1 MRSTGSSISSA
12 KADQH
17 QTHRP
22 NHVSHYACSVTA
34 AAPPKAPET
43 SAPSDSPAEPVENL
57 RVSKWYVFALVA
69 APTVLILLTM
79 SGVLGPILRDG
90 QSLWRLPYLLVANTP
105 TGGDMGAHVLLPKVL
120 FEDTLV
126 SGRLLGW
133 SMDWYAG
140 LPIMYFYFPLPAL
153 TTVALDLVLPY
164 GVAFKLVTVAGLVAM
179 PTASYFFVRYMGF
192 TRFVAAVAGVAGSL
206 FVFME
211 SYSIFGANIKST
223 LAGEFS
229 FSWSFAL
236 SILYVGLAL
245 RAYRE
250 GRKFDVWAG
259 VVLGLTALAHIITTI
274 VVVIAVL
281 PLVLAPVALLFIDRG
296 RARKA
301 GAGALG
307 VMSTWVIGFGIT
319 AFWSVAL
326 GVNVLSG
333 MTTDMGWSPVKAIV
347 GNYQNPGSPIPGEL
361 VPVLAI
367 GIIGM
372 VWTALRR
379 DHVGIAIWM
388 TLFPL
393 AGYFLIAYFEFTV
406 LYNARLLPY
415 WYFGL
420 YTFTGI
426 AIALLA
432 AAVGRQFANRHRATS
447 VAGVVVVVLL
457 IGAAALSMHDLPGWV
472 KWNYEG
478 YEAKQGWPEY
488 EDLMKTIDDL
498 PPGRV
503 MWEVNSEMNQY
514 GTPMALMLT
523 PFWSEEHP
531 SMESVFFE
539 SSLTT
544 PFHFLSASEV
554 SHRPSNPVRGLDYR
568 GMNFDRATRHLQVYD
583 VAYYVSFTEEATV
596 AAKAHGLPVLAEPSP
611 WTIFALPEA
620 ERVEV
625 ARYEPVV
632 WAGEADFLEAALE
645 WYDDVDNL
653 DIWLVE
659 DGPAEWR
666 RVTEV
671 ADRLID
677 PIPYG
682 VEGTATVT
690 SFENYDLSFSTNAV
704 GVPHLVKVS
713 YFPNWTVSGGEG
725 IYRVAPSLM
734 LVIPEQQDVT
744 LQFSVT
750 WYEGLGT
757 AITLVTVV
765 GIIGYVVVRR
775 RRTKRITSG
784 LAEPESTRS

>member
-1 MRSTGSSISSA
+1 
-12 KADQH
+12 
-17 QTHRP
+17 
-22 NHVSHYACSVTA
+22 VTA
-34 AAPPKAPET
+34 AAPPEAPEIL
-43 SAPSDSPAEPVENL
+43 PPPPELPPEPV
-57 RVSKWYVFALVA
+57 RKSVTSKWYVFALIA

-90 QSLWRLPYLLVANTP
+90 QSLWRLPYLLIANTP

-120 FEDTLV
+120 LESTLA
-126 SGRLLGW
+126 SGRVLGW

-140 LPIMYFYFPLPAL
+140 LPVMYFYFPLPAL
-153 TTVALDLVLPY
+153 ATVALDLILPY

-179 PTASYFFVRYMGF
+179 PTVSYFFVRYIGF

-229 FSWSFAL
+229 FSWSFSL
-236 SILYVGLAL
+236 SILYVGLVV
-245 RAYRE
+245 RAYRG

-281 PLVLAPVALLFIDRG
+281 PLVLVPVALLFVDRD
-296 RARKA
+296 RARRA

-333 MTTDMGWSPVKAIV
+333 MTTDMGWSPVTAIV

-361 VPVLAI
+361 VPVLVV

-420 YTFTGI
+420 FTFTGI

-432 AAVGRQFANRHRATS
+432 SAVGRQFVNRHRATM
-447 VAGVVVVVLL
+447 VAGVVAVVMLV
-457 IGAAALSMHDLPGWV
+457 GTAALSMHDLPGWV

-488 EDLMKTIDDL
+488 EGLMKTIDDL

-523 PFWSEEHP
+523 PFWSEGHP

-554 SHRPSNPVRGLDYR
+554 SYRPSNPVRGLNYR
-568 GMNFDRATRHLQVYD
+568 GMDFDRGIKHLQVYD

-596 AAKAHGLPVLAEPSP
+596 AAKEYGLPVLAEPSP

-620 ERVEV
+620 ERVDV

-632 WAGEADFLEAALE
+632 WAGEADFIEAALE

-653 DIWLVE
+653 DTWLVE
-659 DGPAEWR
+659 DGPDEWR

-671 ADRLID
+671 GDRLID
-677 PIPYG
+677 PVPYNVDG
-682 VEGTATVT
+682 VATIT
-690 SFENYDLSFSTNAV
+690 SFEDYEVSFSTNAV

-713 YFPNWTVSGGEG
+713 YFPNWTVDGADGV
-725 IYRVAPSLM
+725 YRIAPSLM
-734 LVIPEQQDVT
+734 LVVPTQSEVT
-744 LQFSVT
+744 LQFENRWVENLGMALTAVT
-750 WYEGLGT
+750 VLGLGGY
-757 AITLVTVV
+757 
-765 GIIGYVVVRR
+765 GIVSRR
-775 RRTKRITSG
+775 RREK
-784 LAEPESTRS
+784 ANA

>member
-1 MRSTGSSISSA
+1 M
-12 KADQH
+12 
-17 QTHRP
+17 
-22 NHVSHYACSVTA
+22 TA
-34 AAPPKAPET
+34 AAPPEAPEIL
-43 SAPSDSPAEPVENL
+43 PPPPELPPEPV
-57 RVSKWYVFALVA
+57 RKSVTSKWYVFALIA

-90 QSLWRLPYLLVANTP
+90 QSLWRLPYLLIANTP

-120 FEDTLV
+120 LESTLA
-126 SGRLLGW
+126 SGRVLGW

-140 LPIMYFYFPLPAL
+140 LPVMYFYFPLPAL
-153 TTVALDLVLPY
+153 ATVALDLILPY

-179 PTASYFFVRYMGF
+179 PTVSYFFVRYIGF

-229 FSWSFAL
+229 FSWSFSL
-236 SILYVGLAL
+236 SILYVGLVV
-245 RAYRE
+245 RAYRG

-281 PLVLAPVALLFIDRG
+281 PLVLVPVALLFVDRD
-296 RARKA
+296 RARRA

-333 MTTDMGWSPVKAIV
+333 MTTDMGWSPVTAIV

-361 VPVLAI
+361 VPVLVV

-420 YTFTGI
+420 FTFTGI

-432 AAVGRQFANRHRATS
+432 SAVGRQFVNRHRATM
-447 VAGVVVVVLL
+447 VAGVVAVVMLV
-457 IGAAALSMHDLPGWV
+457 GTAALSMHDLPGWV

-488 EDLMKTIDDL
+488 EGLMKTIDDL

-523 PFWSEEHP
+523 PFWSEGHP

-554 SHRPSNPVRGLDYR
+554 SYRPSNPVRGLNYR
-568 GMNFDRATRHLQVYD
+568 GMDFDRGIKHLQVYD

-596 AAKAHGLPVLAEPSP
+596 AAKEYGLPVLAEPSP

-620 ERVEV
+620 ERVDV

-632 WAGEADFLEAALE
+632 WAGEADFIEAALE

-653 DIWLVE
+653 DTWLVE
-659 DGPAEWR
+659 DGPDEWR

-671 ADRLID
+671 GDRLID
-677 PIPYG
+677 PVPYNVDG
-682 VEGTATVT
+682 VATIT
-690 SFENYDLSFSTNAV
+690 SFEDYEVSFSTNAV

-713 YFPNWTVSGGEG
+713 YFPNWTVDGADGV
-725 IYRVAPSLM
+725 YRIAPSLM
-734 LVIPEQQDVT
+734 LVVPTQSEVT
-744 LQFSVT
+744 LQFENRWVENLGMALTAVT
-750 WYEGLGT
+750 VLGLGGY
-757 AITLVTVV
+757 
-765 GIIGYVVVRR
+765 GIVSRR
-775 RRTKRITSG
+775 RREK
-784 LAEPESTRS
+784 ANA